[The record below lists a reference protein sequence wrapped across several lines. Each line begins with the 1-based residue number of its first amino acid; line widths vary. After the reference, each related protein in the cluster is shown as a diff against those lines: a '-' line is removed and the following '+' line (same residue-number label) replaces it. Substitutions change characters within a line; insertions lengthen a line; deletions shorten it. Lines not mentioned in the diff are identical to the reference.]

1 MGTDLAKN
9 RGYDGGKKISG
20 IKRHMVVDINGLPQ
34 AIHINRANVSDR
46 EGALAM
52 FSLSNQMLDSVQR
65 VIVDGGYTGQDF
77 SDQVKLILDAST
89 TLAKRNELHTFKV
102 LPQRWII
109 GRSWSWLDKCSRL
122 WKNCERKLNSS
133 LQMVLL
139 DYLVLAFRRY

>member
-1 MGTDLAKN
+1 
-9 RGYDGGKKISG
+9 
-20 IKRHMVVDINGLPQ
+20 
-34 AIHINRANVSDR
+34 
-46 EGALAM
+46 M

-77 SDQVKLILDAST
+77 LDQVKLILDAST

>member
-1 MGTDLAKN
+1 
-9 RGYDGGKKISG
+9 
-20 IKRHMVVDINGLPQ
+20 MVVDINGLPQ
-34 AIHINRANVSDR
+34 ATHINRANASDR
-46 EGALAM
+46 EGVLAM

>member
-1 MGTDLAKN
+1 
-9 RGYDGGKKISG
+9 
-20 IKRHMVVDINGLPQ
+20 MVVDINGLPQ

-89 TLAKRNELHTFKV
+89 TLAKNL
-102 LPQRWII
+102 
-109 GRSWSWLDKCSRL
+109 
-122 WKNCERKLNSS
+122 SS
-133 LQMVLL
+133 IC
-139 DYLVLAFRRY
+139 